1 MTPRGRQILAGAGA
15 LALNG
20 LVLSML
26 SLGGD
31 FGSGTPR
38 ADSPPD
44 PAIWLS
50 LDPWPVNRA
59 GAWAWAARPDGG
71 TPIANPSVSSPTARV
86 PTLAD
91 DAEGRA
97 VVAAAPSVL
106 PTSPSAAG
114 APDLRDRIAR
124 SLRARLDCSP
134 TRDGLSGVEG
144 EACASRMVRDATQI
158 HGSGDARRDRRLER
172 QGARQLEAYVARR
185 QRPGGAIRPACEDA
199 GPVSDCGVDVSIEI
213 FSSIDGFFPGLRRDE
228 DD

>member
-1 MTPRGRQILAGAGA
+1 M
-15 LALNG
+15 
-20 LVLSML
+20 SML
-26 SLGGD
+26 SLGSD
-31 FGSGTPR
+31 FGSDTPR
-38 ADSPPD
+38 AVSPPD

-50 LDPWPVNRA
+50 LDPWPVTRA
-59 GAWAWAARPDGG
+59 GAWARAARPDGAA
-71 TPIANPSVSSPTARV
+71 PIANPSVSSPTARL

-91 DAEGRA
+91 TAEGRA
-97 VVAAAPSVL
+97 VVAAAP
-106 PTSPSAAG
+106 TSPSAAG
-114 APDLRDRIAR
+114 ALDLRDRIAR

-144 EACASRMVRDATQI
+144 EACASRMIRDATPI

-172 QGARQLEAYVARR
+172 QGARQLEADVARR
-185 QRPGGAIRPACEDA
+185 QRPGGAVRPACEDA